1 MSLVKLIKYRCHFE
15 SKMCFL
21 LKILQKRDKNMIFG
35 PRIIFLSRFWLFELN
50 IQLISSKFCFF
61 SMYMESPQTFDK
73 IIQFLKGNRAMAI
86 QNHGFAST
94 KQHGLKPV
102 DIRFLTM
109 YIEL

>member
-1 MSLVKLIKYRCHFE
+1 
-15 SKMCFL
+15 
-21 LKILQKRDKNMIFG
+21 
-35 PRIIFLSRFWLFELN
+35 
-50 IQLISSKFCFF
+50 
-61 SMYMESPQTFDK
+61 MESPQTFDK

-109 YIEL
+109 YSNLIGNFRWKIMVLRGHFVMAG